1 MTGGHAPP
9 LRAARRGTVAGGWEG
24 LGLESSGQDT
34 MIHVPVALITEK
46 LRGQTLEDDIKVPV
60 SVCVR
65 VCWHYYLSVCVCVGI
80 KYLYSRHELKQP
92 CIVEIFLLVIEMLF
106 CPGSHYSFSL

>member
-1 MTGGHAPP
+1 M
-9 LRAARRGTVAGGWEG
+9 AGGWEG

-60 SVCVR
+60 SACVR

>member
-1 MTGGHAPP
+1 M
-9 LRAARRGTVAGGWEG
+9 AGGWEG

-60 SVCVR
+60 SACVR
-65 VCWHYYLSVCVCVGI
+65 VLALLPVSVCV
-80 KYLYSRHELKQP
+80 LALST
-92 CIVEIFLLVIEMLF
+92 CIV
-106 CPGSHYSFSL
+106 GTS